1 MCLWNLFKHDKM
13 GIMGSKTVKNF
24 KNAIDL
30 VVSRDPLGC
39 ELINL
44 YYKSNNPE
52 ISNYIT
58 FLKCNYCYE
67 YCHEDY
73 DTCLN
78 ALRYLYKN
86 NLITLTDF
94 RVVFG
99 RFLSLKK
106 KGYLS

>member
-1 MCLWNLFKHDKM
+1 MIEL
-13 GIMGSKTVKNF
+13 GRKTVKNF
-24 KNAIDL
+24 ESAVDL
-30 VVSRDPLGC
+30 VTRRDPLGC

-44 YYKSNNPE
+44 YYKSDSE
-52 ISNYIT
+52 DVKRYIT

-73 DTCLN
+73 SVCLD

-86 NLITLTDF
+86 KLISLTDF
-94 RVVFG
+94 RVVLG

-106 KGYLS
+106 KGLLS